1 MNSPPFY
8 LLLGNPL
15 VRQKLVQ
22 PWPHR
27 HHRAVGIW
35 GNFEQLEY
43 VSNNLPLVFSLCWTG
58 RQEVRLTYVKVR
70 QVEEHLDLPQLLTNH
85 FLQPV
90 NRWAS
95 KRPWSDT
102 WGRRSAED
110 DWHNITE
117 QESALSDCPQWQ
129 APVNPWANWL
139 FSIQRFIFRVGWGSE
154 EVKYYF
160 AELVRLWGNR
170 SQSLNCLKVV
180 PNLSKRCLQ
189 VIPSCAQVLYKYI

>member
-1 MNSPPFY
+1 MSSPPSY

-27 HHRAVGIW
+27 HHCAVGIW

-70 QVEEHLDLPQLLTNH
+70 QVEEHLDLPQSLTNH

-95 KRPWSDT
+95 KQPWSDT
-102 WGRRSAED
+102 WGGARQRTIDIIS
-110 DWHNITE
+110 
-117 QESALSDCPQWQ
+117 LSKKVLWVTAPQWQ

-139 FSIQRFIFRVGWGSE
+139 FSIQRFIFFLLHFQSRLGKWRGQILFCGTSPFVG
-154 EVKYYF
+154 
-160 AELVRLWGNR
+160 
-170 SQSLNCLKVV
+170 
-180 PNLSKRCLQ
+180 
-189 VIPSCAQVLYKYI
+189 

>member
-1 MNSPPFY
+1 MATTGTWSLRDNDLSKWFFYSAIFFEMNYPPFY

-27 HHRAVGIW
+27 HHCAVGIW

-70 QVEEHLDLPQLLTNH
+70 QVEEHLDLLSCWPTTFCNPSIVEQASGHGPTRGGGA
-85 FLQPV
+85 LQ
-90 NRWAS
+90 RTIDIISLS
-95 KRPWSDT
+95 KKVLWVT
-102 WGRRSAED
+102 A
-110 DWHNITE
+110 
-117 QESALSDCPQWQ
+117 PQWQ

-139 FSIQRFIFRVGWGSE
+139 FSIQRFIFFWLHFQSRLGKWRGQILFCGTSPFVG
-154 EVKYYF
+154 
-160 AELVRLWGNR
+160 
-170 SQSLNCLKVV
+170 
-180 PNLSKRCLQ
+180 
-189 VIPSCAQVLYKYI
+189 

>member
-1 MNSPPFY
+1 MSSPPFY

-27 HHRAVGIW
+27 HHCAVGIW

-70 QVEEHLDLPQLLTNH
+70 QVEEHLDLPQSLTNH

-95 KRPWSDT
+95 KQPWSDT
-102 WGRRSAED
+102 WGGAR
-110 DWHNITE
+110 
-117 QESALSDCPQWQ
+117 
-129 APVNPWANWL
+129 
-139 FSIQRFIFRVGWGSE
+139 QRTIDIIS
-154 EVKYYF
+154 
-160 AELVRLWGNR
+160 
-170 SQSLNCLKVV
+170 
-180 PNLSKRCLQ
+180 LSKKVLW
-189 VIPSCAQVLYKYI
+189 VTAPSDRVLWILAQNGFLVFRGSFSFWLILD